1 MRPSPG
7 LVTHPSKT
15 GLSRRLSPLGVART
29 PWWPR
34 QHWEQDPCGD
44 TLFQTEHGAPRMA
57 DPSMHQGGLR
67 LPFKVGAEAI
77 AVQISPLTCR

>member
-44 TLFQTEHGAPRMA
+44 TLFQTEHHVWLIHLCIREGC
-57 DPSMHQGGLR
+57 G
-67 LPFKVGAEAI
+67 
-77 AVQISPLTCR
+77 SPLKWGRKR